1 MRELA
6 VRTAKAPREHK
17 TGRLCEANGCRG
29 ALIDTVVSPGENMKP
44 DVKIKAQSLTGR
56 AKLMLIIGARR
67 EDPVFLPLDGRYVLI
82 DT

>member
-6 VRTAKAPREHK
+6 VRTAKVPREHK
-17 TGRLCEANGCRG
+17 TGRLCDSNVCRG
-29 ALIDTVVSPGENMKP
+29 ALIDTVVSPGEDMNP
-44 DVKIKAQSLTGR
+44 EVKLKAKSLTGR

-82 DT
+82 DS